1 MDLEAFVGTGLQIN
15 DQTAGRALPLSHQE
29 RWSGSEISHAATPN
43 AATVAPYRLR
53 FEASVHF
60 KTHYD
65 EADWLLALSSLFCQ
79 LVFLLVGWKSCV
91 GRPQIR
97 RAGARWR
104 QGPACKTGSAP
115 AFVVRWHTKNRK
127 TPATMSKRA
136 QDTGDAS
143 SLSDP
148 NAATFTHL
156 SVVWDVNFDSQQ
168 IAATAEYDVKVS
180 TKGADLFLDTKSLAI
195 QEIVVDGTVVADWT
209 LEDGIEVS
217 YAPYYN

>member
-1 MDLEAFVGTGLQIN
+1 MGSAVESGDC
-15 DQTAGRALPLSHQE
+15 AG
-29 RWSGSEISHAATPN
+29 WSGSEISHAATPN
-43 AATVAPYRLR
+43 AVTVAPYWLR

-60 KTHYD
+60 KMHC
-65 EADWLLALSSLFCQ
+65 EADCIFALTLLPTRLLIGRLEVMRWRDATSAEREGRLSIGERCGGAKAGA
-79 LVFLLVGWKSCV
+79 V
-91 GRPQIR
+91 RPQST
-97 RAGARWR
+97 
-104 QGPACKTGSAP
+104 QKKTQ
-115 AFVVRWHTKNRK
+115 
-127 TPATMSKRA
+127 ATMAKRA

-156 SVVWDVNFDSQQ
+156 SLTWDVNFDSQQ

-195 QEIVVDGTVVADWT
+195 QEIVVDGTIVANWT

-217 YAPYYN
+217 TSAFINFSSQLFPMQ